1 MGQDSHL
8 LTTSSATRLFREHW
22 NLGDPEGLLSVPGR
36 VNLIGEHID
45 YHGLQV
51 LPMAIQR
58 RITIAFRPR
67 QDAVLRAI
75 SQSYNESRFQVTAAS
90 EPSPNGDWAN
100 YLKAA
105 ARSANT
111 RWSLTRGLDAS
122 VTSDLPSAAGLSSS
136 SSLLVGTTLA
146 LLAVNGIHP
155 PVSELM
161 DILPEA
167 EHFVGTRG
175 GGMDHAAVL
184 ASESGCALLIR
195 FNPIELTAVPIPP
208 DWVFLVAHSLT
219 TAEKSGQVRGQYNAR
234 RTAGITAL
242 QTLGLESYPAALRRY
257 ASEELTVAAARL
269 PDEEQRAFLHV
280 ITEAARVEQAL
291 TALRKRDMDDF
302 GRLLIASHASL
313 RDRLYVSNPS
323 LDELVRIALD
333 AGAAGARLTG
343 AGFGGCAIILCKVA
357 DRERVRHELLARF
370 YSHRSGFDPSQH
382 LFFAEPS
389 AGALHV

>member
-8 LTTSSATRLFREHW
+8 LTTPSAVALFREHW
-22 NLGDPEGLLSVPGR
+22 KLGDPQGLLSVPGR

-67 QDAVLRAI
+67 QDAILRAI
-75 SQSYNESRFQVTAAS
+75 SQSYNESRFQLTAAS

-111 RWSLTRGLDAS
+111 RWTLTRGLDAS
-122 VTSDLPSAAGLSSS
+122 ITSDLPSAAGLSSS
-136 SSLLVGTTLA
+136 SSLLVGMTLA
-146 LLAVNGIHP
+146 LLAVNDIHP
-155 PVSELM
+155 AISELM
-161 DILPEA
+161 DVLPEA

-184 ASESGCALLIR
+184 ASEPGCALLVR
-195 FNPIELTAVPIPP
+195 FNPVELAAVPIPP
-208 DWVFLVAHSLT
+208 DWAFLVAHSLT
-219 TAEKSGQVRGQYNAR
+219 TAEKSGPVRGQYNAR
-234 RTAGITAL
+234 RTAGINAMR
-242 QTLGLESYPAALRRY
+242 TLGLESYPAALQRY
-257 ASEELTVAAARL
+257 SSEDLMVAAARL
-269 PDEEQRAFLHV
+269 PDEENRAFLHV

-291 TALRKRDMDDF
+291 AALRKADIDDF
-302 GRLLIASHASL
+302 GRLLNASHASL
-313 RDRLYVSNPS
+313 RDRLRVSNPS
-323 LDELVRIALD
+323 LDELVRIAVG

-343 AGFGGCAIILCKVA
+343 AGFGGCAIILCKMA
-357 DRERVRHELLARF
+357 DCERVRGELVARF
-370 YSHRSGFDPSQH
+370 YSHRVGFDPGRH
-382 LFFAEPS
+382 LFFAKPS